1 MSKGESKW
9 SEEEA
14 GAGALGLAGHG
25 EESGGK
31 ISGTHVRMM
40 AGGREV
46 MGVWIREKSI
56 KNDPANENRRSR
68 FGA

>member
-9 SEEEA
+9 SEGEA
-14 GAGALGLAGHG
+14 GAGASGLAGHG

-46 MGVWIREKSI
+46 MGV
-56 KNDPANENRRSR
+56 
-68 FGA
+68 